1 MLYPRM
7 GFKGNFNRKGG
18 GYNDRQP
25 TEGLRGVALFY
36 MDDCPERLAAGGV
49 FSGSW

>member
-1 MLYPRM
+1 M
-7 GFKGNFNRKGG
+7 GLKGNFNRKGG

-25 TEGLRGVALFY
+25 TEGLLLVALLY
-36 MDDCPERLAAGGV
+36 KEDCPERLAAGGV